1 MRKPPSPV
9 CCTML
14 HEMYTVVLSSLFA
27 LICAARL
34 VAICI
39 AVLVPSQPS
48 QAQAPD
54 RPDFSGMYRSRPN
67 MQDPASAMLFFMCA
81 LHHHTPR
88 TDYASTDRQ
97 GMMYKERLTIRPIV
111 ARHIAAVVTGI
122 LSCHNVRQA

>member
-1 MRKPPSPV
+1 MRKPPSPA
-9 CCTML
+9 CCTIL

-27 LICAARL
+27 LCAARL
-34 VAICI
+34 VAICV
-39 AVLVPSQPS
+39 AVLVPSQPNH
-48 QAQAPD
+48 AQAPD
-54 RPDFSGMYRSRPN
+54 RPDFSDMHRSRPN

-122 LSCHNVRQA
+122 LSRHNVRQA